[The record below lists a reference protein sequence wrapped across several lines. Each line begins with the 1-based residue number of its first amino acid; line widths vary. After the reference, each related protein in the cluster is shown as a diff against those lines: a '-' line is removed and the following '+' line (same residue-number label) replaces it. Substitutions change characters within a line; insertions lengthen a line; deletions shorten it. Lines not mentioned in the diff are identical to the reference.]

1 MPEVPR
7 ERTPI
12 AMPAAALELDIALR
26 GAGVAD
32 LHQDMAA
39 LLLAQI
45 AFETASGQAC
55 DCHNIGNISTSDKTS
70 RDFFRPAWFEVTDAS
85 SPKLREL
92 HAAMLKGNAPR
103 AFVAYKDFFAG
114 FDDYVRELRVQFP
127 TIISAARTGDA
138 QAVADAIKSSHYT
151 PDAPS
156 SLGGT
161 LDSLRRG
168 FLAKGLFASLPK
180 GQSAPFEPVP
190 ASSCFLES

>member
-7 ERTPI
+7 VRTPI
-12 AMPAAALELDIALR
+12 AMPAAAVELEFALR
-26 GAGVAD
+26 GAAIAE

-45 AFETASGQAC
+45 AFETGSGQAC
-55 DCHNIGNISTSDKTS
+55 DNRNIGNISTSDKTS
-70 RDFFRPAWFEVTDAS
+70 RDFFRPAWFTVTDAS
-85 SPKLREL
+85 SPRLREL
-92 HAAMLKGNAPR
+92 NAAMAKGNAPR
-103 AFVAYKDFFAG
+103 AFVAYKDFFDG

-127 TIISAARTGDA
+127 TIINAARTGDA

-156 SLGGT
+156 SLGAT

-168 FLAKGLFASLPK
+168 FLAKGLFSSLPK
-180 GQSAPFEPVP
+180 DQPAPFEPVLAQP
-190 ASSCFLES
+190 LWLD